1 MSLQGGQQCGPF
13 SSFYSWGE
21 GEGGGG
27 HNGVYKPQL
36 WKINLREPPFPSFIP
51 HSDTRG
57 CPRGG
62 GCWPTWPG
70 PGSPTSSPLLGHP
83 QLINIPLHPCHGTT
97 QCCTVQHSP
106 TPGHTITHSRSSH
119 SCGKQILDHDKT
131 IIGYFGILFKTNE
144 SRYLCLVDEIC
155 QNKFLPTCAQSF
167 QVTSISKS
175 EYCSDQCSKEI

>member
-1 MSLQGGQQCGPF
+1 MSLQGGQQCRPF
-13 SSFYSWGE
+13 WSFYSWGE

-36 WKINLREPPFPSFIP
+36 WKIKLREPPFPSFIP

-57 CPRGG
+57 CPSGG

-70 PGSPTSSPLLGHP
+70 PGSSTSSPLPGHP

-97 QCCTVQHSP
+97 QCRTVQHSP

-119 SCGKQILDHDKT
+119 SCGKQILDHGKI
-131 IIGYFGILFKTNE
+131 IIGYFGILLKTNE

-155 QNKFLPTCAQSF
+155 QNKFLPTCAESF
-167 QVTSISKS
+167 QVTSKS